1 MGYTPNFMKSDT
13 AVRYQVR
20 LDVPRRGLRFDIAF
34 LAVVATLF
42 VGLLADTLLRL

>member
-13 AVRYQVR
+13 AALYQVR
-20 LDVPRRGLRFDIAF
+20 RDASRRAPRLDIAF
-34 LAVVATLF
+34 LAVVVTVF